1 MNSNRPTL
9 HMPWL
14 ITIAVVAAAACTT
27 PTSQT
32 AALSP
37 RIVPTGTEGEQT
49 NQTATATAT
58 ATTTTTQTAVI
69 NGTCVGICNTS
80 SSCVREIDDLICECV
95 VVPEEEICSGAAR
108 EPSILSLQP
117 PQRSWNCRPRDL
129 TRDRGDGCPIGEPA
143 EKGACNGLRRC
154 QYSVGKCGGY
164 DSTWTCNNAKWTLL
178 TSSIRSPPP

>member
-1 MNSNRPTL
+1 MIINRPTP

-27 PTSQT
+27 PTSQP

-37 RIVPTGTEGEQT
+37 RIVPAGTGSAPT
-49 NQTATATAT
+49 NQTATATT
-58 ATTTTTQTAVI
+58 PQTAVI
-69 NGTCVGICNTS
+69 NGTCVGVCNTS
-80 SSCVREIDDLICECV
+80 SSCVREVDNLICECAV
-95 VVPEEEICSGAAR
+95 APEEEICSGAAR
-108 EPSILSLQP
+108 EPSMPSLQP
-117 PQRSWNCRPRDL
+117 PQRSWNCRPRDV

-164 DSTWTCNNAKWTLL
+164 DSTWTCNNATWTLL
-178 TSSIRSPPP
+178 TSSHRSPPP